1 MFFTHYN
8 SSKQKLKIQILEH
21 GSWSQWTDWD
31 SECQKSDVDSNVWRK
46 SRTRTCTD
54 PEPKYGGDDCNGI
67 ATESIEC
74 DPSMYFQFFKK
85 KIYKMII
92 VFVKIANYN

>member
-8 SSKQKLKIQILEH
+8 SSKKLKIQILEH

-67 ATESIEC
+67 ATKSIEC
-74 DPSMYFQFFKK
+74 DPSMYFQIF
-85 KIYKMII
+85 
-92 VFVKIANYN
+92 